1 MCASDRK
8 QRAWTWPTSSSNS
21 RINLN
26 CQAPALAVLFPLPP
40 SLSRCSIEST
50 TLLVH
55 YYCTNAA
62 ADAALSFHRKSRR
75 QNCERHFGQLAT
87 RHFSFSLSFNKR
99 QFGDI
104 NRLLG
109 TGAVG
114 GAFGETNTNTNSQN
128 HNHKHTH
135 THTHRLSCRWGSL
148 LESGASRRE
157 IAIFFA
163 CQRIACCYC

>member
-1 MCASDRK
+1 MRHYNGVRIGSEGGERGPVQRKRRFRRARAAIKQDPVCASDRK

-99 QFGDI
+99 QF
-104 NRLLG
+104 
-109 TGAVG
+109 
-114 GAFGETNTNTNSQN
+114 
-128 HNHKHTH
+128 
-135 THTHRLSCRWGSL
+135 W
-148 LESGASRRE
+148 
-157 IAIFFA
+157 
-163 CQRIACCYC
+163 